1 MTTETNQ
8 NDEMQIVQTEVSVNE
23 STERAQ
29 IDIQISTAKKYPRN
43 LQRSIDNSIAIVTMD
58 KDIAESCG
66 YSLPRAGKKIE
77 GPSVHLA
84 RIIAAQYGNFRVEC
98 KIVRITDKH
107 TVSQGIAYDLENNYA
122 VKIEVM
128 RKITDRNGNR
138 FNEDMITVTGNAANA
153 ISFRNAVF
161 DVIGKN
167 VVEAVYK
174 AALKAIRTGIKDLS
188 KERDAMFVTFKDEF
202 SVEKADL
209 LVVLKLTRVNEITE
223 DHVVTLRGLY
233 RSLKDGDTTVQDTFG
248 GVVDNADPEKSKED
262 AELFNKD
269 GKIKK

>member
-1 MTTETNQ
+1 MENQ
-8 NDEMQIVQTEVSVNE
+8 NDETQIVQSEVSVNE

-29 IDIQISTAKKYPRN
+29 IDVQITTAKRYPRN
-43 LQRSIDNSIAIVTMD
+43 LQRSIDNSITIVTLD

-66 YSLPRAGKKIE
+66 YSLPRAGSKIK

-98 KIVRITDKH
+98 KVVQITDKH
-107 TVSQGIAYDLENNYA
+107 IVSQGIAYDLENNYA
-122 VKIEVM
+122 VKVEVM
-128 RKITDRNGNR
+128 RKITDKKGNR

-161 DVIGKN
+161 DVIGRN
-167 VVEAVYK
+167 VVDGVYK
-174 AALKAIRTGIKDLS
+174 AAQKAIKAGIKDPT
-188 KERDAMFVTFKDEF
+188 KELEIMFAIFKKEYGVD
-202 SVEKADL
+202 KADI

-223 DHVVTLRGLY
+223 DHIVTLRGLY
-233 RSLKDGDTTVQDTFG
+233 QALKSGDTTVEDTFG
-248 GVVDNADPEKSKED
+248 NVVDNADPEKTKED
-262 AELFNKD
+262 AELFDKD